1 MTHPP
6 RHWISPLALALGCAL
21 LSACN
26 SSSLPP
32 PPAQGPAEVGVV
44 TLKAQPITLTSELP
58 GRTNATVAAE
68 VRPQVNGIIRE
79 RLFTEGSDV
88 KAGQL
93 LYRIDP
99 ATYQASYD
107 SAKATLAKDEA
118 NLETLRLKA
127 KRYAELAEI
136 KAIAQQDKD
145 DALSSV
151 KQAEATVAA
160 DKAALETAAIN
171 LGYTRITAPVAGRI
185 GKSSVTPGALVT
197 ANQTTALAT
206 IQQTNPMYVD
216 LTESSADVLRLKKA
230 FEAGQMRRAGR
241 DQAAVALILEDGSR
255 YSQEGKL
262 QFADVTVNESTGTIA
277 LRAVF
282 PNPRGELLPGM
293 YVRAVLEEGVAQE
306 AVLVPQKGVSRN
318 VKGEPV
324 ALVVGADN
332 KVELRT
338 LNLSRPMGEN
348 WLVSSG
354 LKAGEKV
361 IVEGSQKARPN
372 SVVNPVPVEGAKAAA
387 PATPAAPA
395 TSATTGKPGA

>member
-206 IQQTNPMYVD
+206 I
-216 LTESSADVLRLKKA
+216 
-230 FEAGQMRRAGR
+230 
-241 DQAAVALILEDGSR
+241 
-255 YSQEGKL
+255 
-262 QFADVTVNESTGTIA
+262 
-277 LRAVF
+277 
-282 PNPRGELLPGM
+282 
-293 YVRAVLEEGVAQE
+293 
-306 AVLVPQKGVSRN
+306 
-318 VKGEPV
+318 
-324 ALVVGADN
+324 
-332 KVELRT
+332 
-338 LNLSRPMGEN
+338 
-348 WLVSSG
+348 
-354 LKAGEKV
+354 
-361 IVEGSQKARPN
+361 
-372 SVVNPVPVEGAKAAA
+372 
-387 PATPAAPA
+387 
-395 TSATTGKPGA
+395 